1 MSMKDKAKKTYKEFK
16 LTTIALKNKNTVYIL
31 AVVIALFGLISYEQL
46 PKELFPD
53 VAAPY
58 VMVQTAY
65 PGNSPLDIENLVTR
79 PIEKEIEGTN
89 GIKEITS
96 TSAQDASMIFIE
108 FNFDVDINRALQDV
122 KDAVDQAKSE
132 LPNDLPADP
141 AVSELDFSEFPF
153 ININL
158 SGDYSTKELKDF
170 AEILEDRFEPIKEVS
185 KVEIQG
191 INEREIKIHVDQHKL
206 EAYDMSFRDIE
217 TAVVNEN
224 MSISAGE
231 VKLGETRRSV
241 RTVGEFESMEELRN
255 IPVKNENQNVVY
267 LKDVANV
274 IDGYE
279 DPTSFA
285 RLDEE
290 PVVSIQVV
298 KKGGENLLNATANI
312 KEELKNVQ
320 EEHLLPANLNISITN
335 DQSDMVKK
343 QLTNLENSLIISI
356 IFVVIVLFFFLGT
369 RNALFVGFAI
379 PMSMLLSFVILGLA
393 DFKINMMVLFG
404 LILALGMLVDNAIV
418 VVENIHRFVS
428 EGYNKWQAAKYAVG
442 EIAVPIIASTA
453 TTLAAFLPLAFWD
466 SITGEF
472 MKFLPITLIIVLTS
486 SLFVAL
492 VIIPVISGT
501 LIKKGEQND
510 KTSPKKGIK
519 IAAILIA
526 TSVLFYIVKFNI
538 LGSLLVIAAI
548 VTLFNVFIFTHIGQ
562 WFQNVFLVALERV
575 YTKVLKFALSGYNLI
590 FFFLGTI
597 LLLVLTMGWYFSS
610 NPKVLFFPENEPGYI
625 NILAELPVGTDINA
639 TDTFMVKMEE
649 DVKEIIGERSK
660 IVESILTNVGTGA
673 VLEDGGGSGQGAKP
687 NKGLITINF
696 EDFEFRGDYKTSK
709 IMRELSDQL
718 SQRYP
723 GVTLTI
729 EKNRMGP
736 PTGNPINIEVS
747 GKEFNKLL
755 AESDEI
761 LQAIDDANING
772 IEGMKMDLDIGKPE
786 MIVTVKREQARRFG
800 LSTGQIGSTLRTALF
815 GKEISDFKVGE
826 DEYPIQLRLQNK
838 YRYDIS
844 SLMNQ
849 KIVFRNNQGRLIKVP
864 ISAVASFKY
873 STTYGSVKRKDLER
887 VITLYSNVI
896 EGYNPTEVNE
906 QIKLALTEID
916 LPEGYNYKF
925 TGEQKDQQE
934 SMNFL
939 IRAMLIAISLILMIL
954 VSQFNS
960 MIKPL
965 IILASVLF
973 STIGVFGGLATF
985 KMDFIVVMT
994 GIGIV
999 SLAGVVVNNAI
1010 VLIDYIE
1017 LLKMD
1022 KRKELGLHKTALL
1035 PIAEATDCI
1044 IRGGKTRLR
1053 PVLLTAITTILG
1065 LLPMAIGVNI
1075 DFAGLLRSF
1084 EPNIYFGGDI
1094 ASLWGPI
1101 SWTVIFGL
1109 TFATFLT
1116 LIIVPVMYRITT
1128 KLQIFINELINGNK
1142 NQ

>member
-1 MSMKDKAKKTYKEFK
+1 MKDKAKKTYKEFK